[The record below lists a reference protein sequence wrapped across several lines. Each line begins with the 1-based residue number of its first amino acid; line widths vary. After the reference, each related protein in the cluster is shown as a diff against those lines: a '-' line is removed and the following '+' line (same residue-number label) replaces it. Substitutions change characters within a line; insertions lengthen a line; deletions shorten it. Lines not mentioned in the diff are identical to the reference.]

1 MLVPLHFYVRVGVLS
16 PARLSAAGTF
26 SLFEGERRPSTA
38 SPNKTLVAES
48 GLDILPR
55 SQLIKILGFSLTFCL
70 HLISIGTNTIFNWW
84 DWKYVEKL
92 HERGQSGCKQ
102 TYLGNKN
109 EIITQT
115 FHSYWTCVRTVF
127 LGIEGLSPAPDVFYF
142 QMQLAELGLKMS
154 VWFK

>member
-55 SQLIKILGFSLTFCL
+55 SQLIKISGFSLTFGL
-70 HLISIGTNTIFNWW
+70 HFISIGTNTIFNW
-84 DWKYVEKL
+84 
-92 HERGQSGCKQ
+92 
-102 TYLGNKN
+102 
-109 EIITQT
+109 
-115 FHSYWTCVRTVF
+115 
-127 LGIEGLSPAPDVFYF
+127 
-142 QMQLAELGLKMS
+142 
-154 VWFK
+154 